1 MDPDLETLSQ
11 VRNAGP
17 LTRILM
23 TEDSIHG
30 DKHMERCQKTKL
42 STDTS
47 HSVNEP

>member
-1 MDPDLETLSQ
+1 MDPDLETLFQ

-30 DKHMERCQKTKL
+30 NKHKERCHKMKL

-47 HSVNEP
+47 HNVNKT